1 MDLHLDVKIA
11 SLCWAVVQSRV
22 VVPPTADRWRRG
34 GAGWPGTHLGLHRA
48 GRPPPATPRHQN
60 KTDHSH
66 HQHLASVS
74 ADITSHQPHCPCYV
88 LCQPP
93 NFHLRCSGHIMDHG
107 RNYKT
112 SLKSCMKTLSPPCSM
127 QSITGGPSTDTSESM
142 GSGCWLL
149 CCNGSSAPSG
159 GGRDSTS
166 TSHNR
171 SSLHIVHQTAAAS
184 PTSTCP
190 TSVHQTQ
197 GLKTEKKC
205 F

>member
-74 ADITSHQPHCPCYV
+74 ADITSHQPHCPCYANHQTFISV
-88 LCQPP
+88 AQVI
-93 NFHLRCSGHIMDHG
+93 SWIMAWIMIKPVWNHV
-107 RNYKT
+107 
-112 SLKSCMKTLSPPCSM
+112 P
-127 QSITGGPSTDTSESM
+127 
-142 GSGCWLL
+142 
-149 CCNGSSAPSG
+149 
-159 GGRDSTS
+159 
-166 TSHNR
+166 
-171 SSLHIVHQTAAAS
+171 SSLHVPCRAWLVDPVQTLCRFQWEYGQWLLAAM
-184 PTSTCP
+184 
-190 TSVHQTQ
+190 
-197 GLKTEKKC
+197 L
-205 F
+205 

>member
-60 KTDHSH
+60 KTDHSP

-93 NFHLRCSGHIMDHG
+93 NFHLRCSGHIMAEMI
-107 RNYKT
+107 KPAWIPV
-112 SLKSCMKTLSPPCSM
+112 SKP
-127 QSITGGPSTDTSESM
+127 
-142 GSGCWLL
+142 
-149 CCNGSSAPSG
+149 
-159 GGRDSTS
+159 
-166 TSHNR
+166 
-171 SSLHIVHQTAAAS
+171 SSLHVPCRAWLVDPVQTLCRFQWEYGQWLLAAM
-184 PTSTCP
+184 
-190 TSVHQTQ
+190 
-197 GLKTEKKC
+197 L
-205 F
+205 